1 VNTTAPTVVL
11 PCPPDQFRDF
21 IAGLLGRAQTIETTI
36 AGPFEV
42 TKDSIENLYH
52 LLEQRLSSQ
61 NEATLVQFTT
71 RIVYDDNSSVLLNS
85 LQDFLSYNE
94 VKPLISVGLHLSWTY
109 LIKFPNKP
117 FPEKQ
122 LVLISFDTA
131 GRSVAFQGVGA
142 VQLSYRE
149 PNPITLRIEH
159 TDRTWGADIEA
170 LLRGH
175 LEMLRQPIGR
185 ARAFANRFSGWI
197 GLLAGTVAFILTLIA
212 TYRISVEFAL
222 VQLAR
227 LKEATKGVTGNDLT
241 SYQLDY
247 LVDLIASG
255 VWTRFTLFAAVL
267 FIALL
272 IGSIILGA
280 VMGEMAHVRVPSFLL
295 LTSRSKLN
303 RDSEKHRLEHSW
315 YQLLFTFLG
324 AMLIGVLSN
333 GVFYLT
339 LKYLGLPS

>member
-1 VNTTAPTVVL
+1 VNTTTPTVVL

-21 IAGLLGRAQTIETTI
+21 IAGLLGRAQTIETTV

-42 TKDSIENLYH
+42 TKDSVENLFH

-61 NEATLVQFTT
+61 NEATLVQFTA
-71 RIVYDDNSSVLLNS
+71 RVVYNDNSSVLLNS

-94 VKPLISVGLHLSWTY
+94 VKPLISVALHLSWTY

-122 LVLISFDTA
+122 LVQISFDTA
-131 GRSVAFQGVGA
+131 ARSMTFHAVGT
-142 VQLSYRE
+142 VQLAYRE

-170 LLRGH
+170 LLRGQ
-175 LEMLRQPIGR
+175 LEMLRQPISR

-197 GLLAGTVAFILTLIA
+197 GVLAGTTALILTLFA
-212 TYRISVEFAL
+212 TYRISIEFAL
-222 VQLAR
+222 VQLAK
-227 LKEATKGVTGNDLT
+227 LKEVTKDVTG
-241 SYQLDY
+241 SERISHQMDY

-280 VMGEMAHVRVPSFLL
+280 VMGDMAHVKIPSFLL
-295 LTSRSKLN
+295 LTSRSKQN
-303 RDSEKHRLEHSW
+303 RDIEKRELENSW
-315 YQLLFTFLG
+315 LQLLFAFLG
-324 AMLIGVLSN
+324 AIALGVLSN
-333 GVFYLT
+333 GVFYLA